1 MLGHECAVCAL
12 GFVNSFLVLP
22 WSWVWLRIQAEVFR
36 FVYRVRYLE
45 FVHVLKLIS
54 LFVAAVEAF
63 RVDCLQ
69 SAYPV
74 SFSVIELFWGS
85 LLKDGELDVSSEDV
99 TR

>member
-1 MLGHECAVCAL
+1 MLGHECAVRAL

-63 RVDCLQ
+63 RVGLGLVLLRF
-69 SAYPV
+69 AVLP
-74 SFSVIELFWGS
+74 GMS
-85 LLKDGELDVSSEDV
+85 L
-99 TR
+99 